1 MSFFIKRVAHYWQML
16 LTLALGVVLA
26 TGILACGP
34 LLINTVGNFTL
45 PYQLRNADPLASNL
59 RLTTYDRL
67 QDVDYQELDSQL
79 HNLLKRRLGNQLA
92 QINALASS
100 SWVYP
105 WTYSQLNA
113 DQRIAISTYQNM
125 ADKVTFSEGG
135 WPSGA
140 ALQNNVLQ
148 VVISEG
154 FAETYGLNIGDQL
167 PVSKQLTETSPS
179 LWFSIGGIIRPNNP
193 GEAYWFGKY
202 SPLQNQASDRWS
214 AQFYVFVP
222 ADQFFSINASL
233 FRTANTRLDW
243 NVLINP
249 LNFRVTDIPATIN
262 QIGLLRADLKEQSA
276 SFNLETKLDQILSG
290 FNARSRVVQITLY
303 ILVIEVLFLAIYY
316 VVMVASLSVQQ
327 VQGEFSTLSSRGA
340 SFKQLFEI
348 QSTEALLISLL
359 ALTIGPAL
367 AIIMVWSLTKLG
379 PLVDIAISGWQIAF
393 PPASWMMVAI
403 GILVC
408 LAGMLLPVS
417 GTIRRSVVTYSRMIS
432 RAERAPWWQR
442 IYLDVFIL
450 IVALVLLWRL
460 RFYGSLATS
469 TGSGGSV
476 DWLLILSPLVLLLSS
491 ATILLRIFPPILRL
505 FSRAASFLRGIT
517 ANLALWQSSRYPSH
531 VVRLVLLL
539 TLTMALGILTTGINA
554 TLDGSEYERALY
566 ATGSDLRLA
575 YNNAPSTYDI
585 DKIEGVNATS
595 AVWRGSGS
603 STTRI
608 HELIPSFD
616 ILAIDPISFSHV
628 SRYRDDYADQP
639 MGELLGKLIAEQG
652 ADDIALIPLPGMPSR
667 LGMWIYDLTWTNPD
681 QAFDVNPL
689 DYLTIYAKLQT
700 ADNRVITARLLP
712 AAQDEPAQENN
723 PWTYY
728 EAALPELSQ
737 DSYPLSFHSF
747 WFTMSRSDPMFPRTG
762 YYRRVD
768 LLLDDFLVIDRVSSN
783 VNIFEGFEDIERIW
797 QTNNQQSPVNYTKTL
812 PNHTGEA
819 SLQFSFP
826 YQINPTSIA
835 LLPVSTI
842 RQASLPAL
850 MSQEF
855 IKNSEAKV
863 GDTLLLNIQ
872 GMQMQVDIV
881 GSVIYFPTM
890 YDTTGRGFLIV
901 PWDIL
906 AYRLN
911 RLTRLPVNY
920 NEIWIATENE
930 QVSSKLLLDLPYA
943 NQSWDLA
950 AERLTLR
957 ADPLMLGIRSV
968 TYLAYILTAILS
980 LVGFATHFY
989 MSARQREMQFGILRS
1004 LGLSPGQLYG
1014 WLSLEQI
1021 IMILAGLSLGTLL
1034 GILLNKLIL
1043 PGLPISF
1050 GNKPAIPPFITLEN
1064 WVEVFKLYL
1073 TLLVSFIL
1081 TLGVATVILWRSNIH
1096 RALRVGQE

>member
-1 MSFFIKRVAHYWQML
+1 MSFFLKRALHYWQML
-16 LTLALGVVLA
+16 LTLALGVILA

-34 LLINTVGNFTL
+34 LLINTVVNFTL
-45 PYQLRNADPLASNL
+45 PYQLRDADPLASNL
-59 RLTTYDRL
+59 RLTAYAKL
-67 QDVDYQELDSQL
+67 QPADYQALDSQL
-79 HNLLKRRLGNQLA
+79 HDLLERRFGNQLA
-92 QINALASS
+92 QINGLASS
-100 SWVYP
+100 PWIYP

-113 DQRIAISTYQNM
+113 DQRIAISTYQNL

-135 WPSGA
+135 WPSGQ

-148 VVISEG
+148 VAISEV

-167 PVSKQLTETSPS
+167 PVSRQLTETSPS
-179 LWFSIGGIIRPNNP
+179 LWLSIGGIIRPNNP

-202 SPLQNQASDRWS
+202 SPLQNLAGDRWV

-222 ADQFFSINASL
+222 ADQFFPVNEAL
-233 FRTANTRLDW
+233 FSSANLRLDW
-243 NVLINP
+243 NVLIDP

-262 QIGLLRADLKEQSA
+262 EINLLRADLKEQSV

-303 ILVIEVLFLAIYY
+303 VLVIEVLFLAIYY
-316 VVMVASLSVQQ
+316 VVMIASLSVQQ
-327 VQGEFSTLSSRGA
+327 VEGEFSTLSSRGA

-359 ALTIGPAL
+359 ALTLGPAL
-367 AIIMVWSLTKLG
+367 AIFMVWSLTKSG
-379 PLVDIAISGWQIAF
+379 PLLDIAISGWHIAF
-393 PPASWMMVAI
+393 PSSSWMMVGI
-403 GILVC
+403 GIVVC
-408 LAGMLLPVS
+408 LSGMLLPVS
-417 GTIRRSVVTYSRMIS
+417 ATIKRSIVTYSRMIS
-432 RAERAPWWQR
+432 RSERAPWWQR

-469 TGSGGSV
+469 TGGGGRV
-476 DWLLILSPLVLLLSS
+476 DWLLILSPLVLLISS

-505 FSRAASFLRGIT
+505 FSRGVSYLRGIT
-517 ANLALWQSSRYPSH
+517 ANLAFWQSSRYPSH

-554 TLDGSEYERALY
+554 TLDGSEYERAIY

-575 YNNAPSTYDI
+575 FNNAPSILDI
-585 DKIEGVNATS
+585 DKVEGVNTTS

-616 ILAIDPISFSHV
+616 VLAIDPISFSHV

-639 MGELLGKLIAEQG
+639 MGELLGKLLVETG
-652 ADDIALIPLPGMPSR
+652 SDDNTLIPMPGTPAR
-667 LGMWIYDLTWTNPD
+667 LGMWIYNLTYTNPD
-681 QAFDVNPL
+681 ESFNIEPL

-700 ADNRVITARLLP
+700 ADNRVLTARLSKVGQSDP
-712 AAQDEPAQENN
+712 TQENN
-723 PWTYY
+723 PWIYY
-728 EAALPELSQ
+728 EAVLPELSQ
-737 DSYPLSFHSF
+737 SSYPLSFHSF

-762 YYRRVD
+762 YYRRID
-768 LLLDDFLVIDRVSSN
+768 LLLDDFSVIDRQSSE

-797 QTNNQQSPVNYTKTL
+797 QTTNQHSPVNYTKTL
-812 PNHTGEA
+812 PSHTGEA
-819 SLQFSFP
+819 SLQFAFP
-826 YQINPTSIA
+826 FQIDSSGVA

-842 RQASLPAL
+842 RQTPLPAL

-855 IKNSEAKV
+855 IKNSEAKI
-863 GDTLLLNIQ
+863 GDTLLLSIQ
-872 GMQMQVDIV
+872 GMQMPVDIV
-881 GSVIYFPTM
+881 GSVTYFPTM
-890 YDTTGRGFLIV
+890 YDKTGRGFLIV

-906 AYRLN
+906 ANRLN
-911 RLTRLPVNY
+911 RQSRIPINI

-930 QVSSKLLLDLPYA
+930 QVSENLLLNLPYS
-943 NQSWDLA
+943 NQSWELH
-950 AERLTLR
+950 AERLALR

-968 TYLAYILTAILS
+968 TYLAYLLTAILS

-989 MSARQREMQFGILRS
+989 MSARQREIQFGILRS

-1050 GNKPAIPPFITLEN
+1050 GDKPAIPPFITLEN
-1064 WVEVFKLYL
+1064 WAEVFKLYL
-1073 TLLVSFIL
+1073 TLLVSFIT
-1081 TLGVATVILWRSNIH
+1081 TLGVATAILWRSNIH
-1096 RALRVGQE
+1096 RALRIGQE